1 MQNPSFYC
9 LMHVTFEGTGMIKPI
24 LEEKGFN
31 LKTIHLY
38 NGDKVPKVDDVDYLI
53 VMGGP
58 MNIDDE
64 EKYPWLTGEKQLIKG
79 MIDAGKPVL
88 GICFGAQ
95 LIAHVLSKSVHPA
108 NDHEIGWYP
117 INITSAGKNHPAT
130 KNWGEEPTVFHWHS
144 NTFDL
149 PEGGVNLASTELC
162 KNQAFILNENVI
174 GLQFHLEIGRPQVQ
188 AMIDNWG
195 RYRESGSFVQ
205 SAEEMLQ
212 KSHAADETKEM
223 LVQLLEYW
231 ISKD

>member
-9 LMHVTFEGTGMIKPI
+9 LMHVPFEGPGMIKHI

-38 NGDKVPKVDDVDYLI
+38 NGDEVPKVADVDYLF

-58 MNIDDE
+58 MNIEDD

-95 LIAHVLSKSVHPA
+95 LIAHVMGKSVHPA

-117 INITSAGKNHPAT
+117 INLTGAGKTHPAT
-130 KNWGEEPTVFHWHS
+130 KHWGEDPMVFHWHS

-149 PEGGVNLASTELC
+149 PHGAVHLASTNLC
-162 KNQAFILNENVI
+162 KNQAFVVNENII

-188 AMIDNWG
+188 TMINNWG
-195 RYRESGSFVQ
+195 RYRESGDHVQ
-205 SAEEMLQ
+205 SAEEMLR
-212 KSHAADETKEM
+212 KSEEAAKKGKVF
-223 LVQLLEYW
+223 LYNLLDHW
-231 ISKD
+231 T